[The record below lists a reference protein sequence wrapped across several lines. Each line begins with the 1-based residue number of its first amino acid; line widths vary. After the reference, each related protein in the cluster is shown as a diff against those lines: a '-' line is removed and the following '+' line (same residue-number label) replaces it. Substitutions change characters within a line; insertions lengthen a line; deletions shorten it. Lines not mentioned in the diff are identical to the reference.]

1 MSHYGLDH
9 VERRWAWIK
18 RLVRTIDS
26 KFGSIC
32 PKHWRLAQ
40 RLCLSFNER
49 TKVCVCIYEC
59 VHGCMVL

>member
-1 MSHYGLDH
+1 MTGMSHYGLDH

-49 TKVCVCIYEC
+49 TKVCSVYI
-59 VHGCMVL
+59 L